1 MAQLLFKGEAI
12 VEVKVK
18 AVLRIRVVGQIKAT
32 VTDLPISL
40 LQFGIGFS
48 RTDGLKEVVTL
59 SFS

>member
-18 AVLRIRVVGQIKAT
+18 AVLGIRVVGQIKAT

-48 RTDGLKEVVTL
+48 RKDGLKEVVTL

>member
-32 VTDLPISL
+32 VTDLPIS
-40 LQFGIGFS
+40 